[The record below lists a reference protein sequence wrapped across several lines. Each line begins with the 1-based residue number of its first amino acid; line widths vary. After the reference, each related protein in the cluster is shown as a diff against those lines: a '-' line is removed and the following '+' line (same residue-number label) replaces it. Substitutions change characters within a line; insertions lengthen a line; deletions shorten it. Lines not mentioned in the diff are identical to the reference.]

1 MREFDFTRAGGLS
14 DAAEALGPEAS
25 VIAGGTNLLDLM
37 KIEVMTPRALVDIT
51 HIEGLSEITA
61 EGEGLR
67 IGALVTNSAKYAHY
81 APALAKKRVR
91 FASLERCV
99 AAARTGLVPREAPRW
114 LAS

>member
-67 IGALVTNSAKYAHY
+67 IGALVTNSD
-81 APALAKKRVR
+81 LAADKRIR
-91 FASLERCV
+91 A
-99 AAARTGLVPREAPRW
+99 GAPRPPP
-114 LAS
+114 LHAGLGRRGMLMATHV